1 MNYSFQL
8 NVYDVFHDLLQKA
21 ESFKV
26 VAIVSVKE
34 NMYRIHFWGMIKDE
48 TMNIMKKVSLSR
60 TKSDTI

>member
-1 MNYSFQL
+1 MNYSVQL

-34 NMYRIHFWGMIKDE
+34 NMYIIHFWGMIKDE
-48 TMNIMKKVSLSR
+48 AMNIMKKVSLSR